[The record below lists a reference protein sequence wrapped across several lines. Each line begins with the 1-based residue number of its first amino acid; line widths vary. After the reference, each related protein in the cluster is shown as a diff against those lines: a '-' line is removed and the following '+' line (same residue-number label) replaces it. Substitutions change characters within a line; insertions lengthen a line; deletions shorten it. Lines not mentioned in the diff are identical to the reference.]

1 MTDSSEDH
9 LSEEIKKAQ
18 ELELEE
24 AEAEPLQ
31 YTVCDLS
38 SLEEEFNSKKR
49 VLDLACQKLDHPC
62 NRDRPDPNCYVGPAA
77 QFNEN
82 LKCWLCK
89 MVACD
94 PVQCDGETECE
105 ELFCRQCVYTESGS
119 DCPNCDSKFPEKPV
133 KLNRVLR

>member
-49 VLDLACQKLDHPC
+49 VLDLACQ
-62 NRDRPDPNCYVGPAA
+62 NWITRATGTDPIQTVMWAP
-77 QFNEN
+77 QPN
-82 LKCWLCK
+82 LTKISNAGCAKW
-89 MVACD
+89 
-94 PVQCDGETECE
+94 
-105 ELFCRQCVYTESGS
+105 
-119 DCPNCDSKFPEKPV
+119 
-133 KLNRVLR
+133 